1 MNTYVGTMLG
11 DNEVVMLQARRHWF
25 SLFRMIFVELLLIL
39 FALLVIGFATVSKAV
54 GAWAYLLV
62 LIPVASFIHDVLVH
76 WNHVYVITNR
86 RVIQFSGL
94 INKRVID
101 SSIEKVND
109 IRMEQT
115 FFGRIFDYGD
125 IEILTAN
132 EIGENKFKMIAK
144 PIFFKTTLLN
154 AREAYGFDD
163 DGVKGKTR
171 STIPTLLTELDD
183 LRKKGILTETEF
195 EEKKAE
201 LMKKL

>member
-1 MNTYVGTMLG
+1 
-11 DNEVVMLQARRHWF
+11 
-25 SLFRMIFVELLLIL
+25 
-39 FALLVIGFATVSKAV
+39 
-54 GAWAYLLV
+54 
-62 LIPVASFIHDVLVH
+62 
-76 WNHVYVITNR
+76 
-86 RVIQFSGL
+86 
-94 INKRVID
+94 
-101 SSIEKVND
+101 
-109 IRMEQT
+109 MEQT

>member
-39 FALLVIGFATVSKAV
+39 FALLVIGFATLSKAV

>member
-11 DNEVVMLQARRHWF
+11 DNEIVMLQARRHWF

-39 FALLVIGFATVSKAV
+39 FALVVIGFATVSKAV

-62 LIPVASFIHDVLVH
+62 LIPIGSLIHDVLVH

-163 DGVKGKTR
+163 DSVKGKSR

-183 LRKKGILTETEF
+183 LRKKGILTEAEF

>member
-1 MNTYVGTMLG
+1 MNTYVGNMLG
-11 DNEVVMLQARRHWF
+11 DNEIVMLQARRHWF

-39 FALLVIGFATVSKAV
+39 FALVVIGFATVSKAV

-62 LIPVASFIHDVLVH
+62 LIPIGSLIHDVLVH

>member
-11 DNEVVMLQARRHWF
+11 DNEIVMLQARRHWF

-39 FALLVIGFATVSKAV
+39 FALVVIGFATVSKAV

-62 LIPVASFIHDVLVH
+62 LIPIGSLIHDVLVH

-183 LRKKGILTETEF
+183 LRKKGILTEAEF

>member
-1 MNTYVGTMLG
+1 MLG

-39 FALLVIGFATVSKAV
+39 FALLVIGFATLSKAV

>member
-11 DNEVVMLQARRHWF
+11 DNEIVMLQARRHWF

-39 FALLVIGFATVSKAV
+39 FALVVIGFATVSKAV

-62 LIPVASFIHDVLVH
+62 LIPIGSLIHDVLVH

-163 DGVKGKTR
+163 DGVKGKSR

>member
-1 MNTYVGTMLG
+1 MNTYVGNMLG
-11 DNEVVMLQARRHWF
+11 DNEIVMLQARRHWF

-39 FALLVIGFATVSKAV
+39 FALVVIGFATVSKAV

-62 LIPVASFIHDVLVH
+62 LIPIGSLIHDVLVH

-163 DGVKGKTR
+163 DGVKGKSR

>member
-11 DNEVVMLQARRHWF
+11 DNEIVMLQARRHWF

-39 FALLVIGFATVSKAV
+39 FAPVVIGFATVSKAV

-62 LIPVASFIHDVLVH
+62 LIPIGSLIHDVLVH

-163 DGVKGKTR
+163 DGVKGKSR

>member
-11 DNEVVMLQARRHWF
+11 DNEIVMLQARRHWF

-39 FALLVIGFATVSKAV
+39 FALVVIGFATVSKAV

-62 LIPVASFIHDVLVH
+62 LIPIGSLIHDVLVH